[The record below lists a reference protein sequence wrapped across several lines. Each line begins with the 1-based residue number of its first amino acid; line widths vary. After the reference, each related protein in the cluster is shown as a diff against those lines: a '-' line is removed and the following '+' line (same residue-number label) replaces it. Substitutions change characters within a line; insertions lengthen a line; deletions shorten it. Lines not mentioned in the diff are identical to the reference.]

1 MCKHAKREK
10 EDMHKIMCRRSRHIR
25 KGCWAVRHSQQMASS
40 RFSSSFLLEQL
51 LLQQILGALLL
62 ELMALQHVNG

>member
-25 KGCWAVRHSQQMASS
+25 KGCWALRHSQQMAS
-40 RFSSSFLLEQL
+40 RFSGSFLLEQL
-51 LLQQILGALLL
+51 LLLQVLGALLL